1 MSFAIVTDTSAN
13 LPSPMLKKLGISAI
27 PFSYTI
33 DGRELSCTDTEA
45 FDGAEYYGLM
55 RGGTKVTTSQITPYK
70 YELEFAP
77 ILERGEDI
85 LFVGMSSGIS
95 GSYDMAEFTAQKLRE
110 RFPERKLR
118 LVDTL
123 GASLGEGIFALY
135 AARMRKS
142 GLTLDETADRLLD
155 MRLNMAQL
163 FTVDDL
169 MHLKSTGRLF
179 GAAAKV
185 GSMLQIKPLLKGNDE
200 GRIVVCG
207 VARGFKKAVAA
218 MAKKFDEL
226 VDNASGQIV
235 GIAHADC
242 PEAAKK
248 LEELLRQNNPPREI
262 LTVCYEPV
270 TGSHVG
276 PGTLALFFM
285 GAPGV
290 RKKL

>member
-1 MSFAIVTDTSAN
+1 MSFTIVTDTSAN
-13 LPSPMLKKLGISAI
+13 LPTPRLEKLGAEAI
-27 PFSYTI
+27 PFSYLIEGEEHT
-33 DGRELSCTDTEA
+33 CTDTEA
-45 FDGAEYYGLM
+45 FDGAEYYGRM
-55 RGGTKVTTSQITPYK
+55 RGGARVTTAQINPFR
-70 YELEFAP
+70 YEQTLVP
-77 ILERGEDI
+77 LLERGEDV
-85 LFVGMSSGIS
+85 LFIGMSSGIS
-95 GSYDMAEFTAQKLRE
+95 GSYNAAEFTAEALKE
-110 RFPERKLR
+110 RFPQRRIR

-123 GASLGEGIFALY
+123 SASLGEGIFVLY
-135 AARMRKS
+135 AAEMRES
-142 GLTLDETADRLLD
+142 GLSLDETADRLLE
-155 MRLNMAQL
+155 MRHRMAQV

-185 GSMLQIKPLLKGNDE
+185 GTVLQIKPLLKGNEE

-218 MAKKFDEL
+218 MAKRYEEL
-226 VDNASGQIV
+226 AEEPSSQIV

-242 PEAAKK
+242 PEAAEQ
-248 LEELLRQNNPPREI
+248 LARLINESRPPKEI

-270 TGSHVG
+270 TGAHVG

-285 GAPGV
+285 GGEGV